1 LLLGL
6 LWLPDEEK
14 VKGLESFY
22 RPTRVELS
30 LDALRHNLQAFRNAL
45 PEGCKLLASVKA
57 NAYGH
62 GAVEVAREAERFG
75 VDYFGVAFLDEA
87 LQLRKAGIQTPILV
101 LGFVAA
107 DALSVARDHNVT
119 ISLFREDVLEAAA
132 KLPADSSGRKLK
144 VHIKIDS
151 GMGRL
156 GVIGKDAA
164 VSFIEKALQ
173 VPQLEVEG
181 MFTHYAR
188 ADEADKDYTKLQYDR
203 FREVAEYVEQQSWP
217 IPIIH
222 AANSAAGIDTP
233 HFAGGMLRL
242 GISMY
247 GLMPSDEVNQQ
258 RIELEPVM
266 TLKTEVV
273 MAKTAPAGWGI
284 SYGTRYVTEGEERIG
299 TLPIGYADG
308 FSRMLSGK
316 AHALVRGVKVPV
328 LGTICMDQCMIA
340 LDPAVSQAA
349 PLPVEQG
356 EEVVLI
362 GRQGNAVITV
372 GEVAQQLGTIN
383 YELICMLAVRLP
395 RVYVSGRQIM
405 AIYNPLLQT

>member
-1 LLLGL
+1 M
-6 LWLPDEEK
+6 D
-14 VKGLESFY
+14 SFY

-30 LDALRHNLQAFRNAL
+30 LDALRHNLQAFRNAI
-45 PEGCKLLASVKA
+45 PQGCRLMASVKA

-75 VDYFGVAFLDEA
+75 VDYLGVAFLDEA

-107 DALSVARDHNVT
+107 DALSVAREHNIT
-119 ISLFREDVLEAAA
+119 ISLFRDDIIEAAA
-132 KLPADSSGRKLK
+132 KLPSDVNGRKLK

-173 VPQLEVEG
+173 VPQLDVEG

-188 ADEADKDYTKLQYDR
+188 ADEADKNYTMLQYDR
-203 FREVAEYVEQQSWP
+203 FREVAEYVEQQGLP

-233 HFAGGMLRL
+233 HFAGSMLRL

-247 GLMPSDEVNQQ
+247 GLYPSEEVNQQ

-273 MAKTAPAGWGI
+273 MVKTAPAGWGI
-284 SYGTRYVTEGEERIG
+284 SYGTRYVTKGEERIG

-308 FSRMLSGK
+308 FSRMLTGK
-316 AHALVRGVKVPV
+316 AHGLVRGMKVP
-328 LGTICMDQCMIA
+328 LRGTICMDQCMIA
-340 LDPAVSQAA
+340 LDPAASDAA
-349 PLPVEQG
+349 SSLPVEPG

-372 GEVAQQLGTIN
+372 EEVAQQLGTIN
-383 YELICMLAVRLP
+383 YEVICMLAARVP
-395 RVYVSGRQIM
+395 RIYVSGGRIT
-405 AIYNPLLQT
+405 AINNPLA

>member
-1 LLLGL
+1 M
-6 LWLPDEEK
+6 D
-14 VKGLESFY
+14 SFY

-30 LDALRHNLQAFRNAL
+30 LDALRHNLQAFRNAI
-45 PEGCKLLASVKA
+45 PQGCRLMASVKA

-75 VDYFGVAFLDEA
+75 VDYLGVAFLDEA

-107 DALSVARDHNVT
+107 DALSVAREHNIT
-119 ISLFREDVLEAAA
+119 ISLFRDDIIEAAA
-132 KLPADSSGRKLK
+132 QLPADVSGRKLK

-173 VPQLEVEG
+173 IPQLEVEG

-188 ADEADKDYTKLQYDR
+188 ADEADKNYTMLQYDR
-203 FREVAEYVEQQSWP
+203 FREVAEYVEQKGLP

-247 GLMPSDEVNQQ
+247 GLFPSEEVNQQ

-273 MAKTAPAGWGI
+273 MVKTAPAGWGI
-284 SYGTRYVTEGEERIG
+284 SYGTRYVTKGEERIG

-308 FSRMLSGK
+308 FSRMLTGK
-316 AHALVRGVKVPV
+316 AHGLVRGVKVPV
-328 LGTICMDQCMIA
+328 RGTICMDQCMIA
-340 LDPAVSQAA
+340 LDPAVSDTAS
-349 PLPVEQG
+349 LPVEPG

-372 GEVAQQLGTIN
+372 EEVAQQLGTLN
-383 YELICMLAVRLP
+383 YEVICMLAARVP
-395 RVYVSGRQIM
+395 RIYVSGGRII
-405 AIYNPLLQT
+405 AINNPLA

>member
-1 LLLGL
+1 M
-6 LWLPDEEK
+6 
-14 VKGLESFY
+14 KGLDSFY

-30 LDALRHNLQAFRNAL
+30 LDALRHNLQAFRNAI
-45 PEGCKLLASVKA
+45 PQGCRLMASVKA

-62 GAVEVAREAERFG
+62 GAVEIAREAERFG
-75 VDYFGVAFLDEA
+75 VDYLGVAFLDEA

-107 DALSVARDHNVT
+107 DALSVAREHNIT
-119 ISLFREDVLEAAA
+119 ISLFRDDIIEAAA
-132 KLPADSSGRKLK
+132 KLPADVNGRKLK

-173 VPQLEVEG
+173 LPQLEVEG

-188 ADEADKDYTKLQYDR
+188 ADEADKKYTTLQYDR
-203 FREVAEYVEQQSWP
+203 FREIAEYVEQQGLP

-247 GLMPSDEVNQQ
+247 GLFPSEEVNQQ

-273 MAKTAPAGWGI
+273 MVKTAPAGWGI
-284 SYGTRYVTEGEERIG
+284 SYGTRYVTKGEERIG

-308 FSRMLSGK
+308 FSRMLTGK
-316 AHALVRGVKVPV
+316 AHGLVRGVKVPV
-328 LGTICMDQCMIA
+328 RGTICMDQCMIA
-340 LDPAVSQAA
+340 LDPAASDAA
-349 PLPVEQG
+349 SLPVEPG

-372 GEVAQQLGTIN
+372 EEVAQQLGTIN
-383 YELICMLAVRLP
+383 YEVICMLAARVP
-395 RVYVSGRQIM
+395 RIYVSGGRIT
-405 AIYNPLLQT
+405 AINNPLA

>member
-1 LLLGL
+1 M
-6 LWLPDEEK
+6 D
-14 VKGLESFY
+14 SFY
-22 RPTRVELS
+22 RPTRVEIS
-30 LDALRHNLQAFRNAL
+30 LDALKRNLQAFRNAM
-45 PEGCKLLASVKA
+45 PDGCRLMASVKA

-62 GAVEVAREAERFG
+62 GAVEIAREAERFG
-75 VDYFGVAFLDEA
+75 VEYFGVAFLDEA

-107 DALSVARDHNVT
+107 DALPVARDNNVT
-119 ISLFREDVLEAAA
+119 ISLFREDIIEAAA
-132 KLPADSSGRKLK
+132 KLPNDSAGRRLK

-156 GVIGKDAA
+156 GVLGQESAEA
-164 VSFIEKALQ
+164 FIEKALN

-188 ADEADKDYTKLQYDR
+188 ADEADKSYTKLQYDR
-203 FREVAEYVEQQSWP
+203 FQSIVAYVKRQNLS

-233 HFAGGMLRL
+233 EWAGGMLRL

-247 GLMPSDEVNQQ
+247 GLYPSAEVNRQ

-273 MAKTAPAGWGI
+273 MVKTAPAGWGI
-284 SYGTRYVTEGEERIG
+284 SYGSRYVTEGEERIG

-308 FSRMLSGK
+308 FSRMLTGK
-316 AHALVRGVKVPV
+316 ANGLVRGVKVPIR
-328 LGTICMDQCMIA
+328 GTICMDQCMIS
-340 LDPAVSQAA
+340 LDFAVAGANAA
-349 PLPVEQG
+349 PVEPG

-372 GEVAQQLGTIN
+372 EEVAQQLGTIN
-383 YELICMLAVRLP
+383 YEVTCMLAARVPRL
-395 RVYVSGRQIM
+395 YVNGGRTS
-405 AIYNPLLQT
+405 AVYNPLV

>member
-1 LLLGL
+1 MNGL
-6 LWLPDEEK
+6 D
-14 VKGLESFY
+14 SFY

-30 LDALRHNLQAFRNAL
+30 LDALRHNLQAFRNAI
-45 PEGCKLLASVKA
+45 PQGCRLMASVKA

-75 VDYFGVAFLDEA
+75 VDYLGVAFLDEA

-107 DALSVARDHNVT
+107 DALSVAREHNIT
-119 ISLFREDVLEAAA
+119 ISLFRDDIIEAAA
-132 KLPADSSGRKLK
+132 KLPADVSGRKLK

-173 VPQLEVEG
+173 IPQLEVEG

-188 ADEADKDYTKLQYDR
+188 ADEADKNYTKLQYDR
-203 FREVAEYVEQQSWP
+203 FREIAEYVEQKGLP

-247 GLMPSDEVNQQ
+247 GLFPSEEVNQQ

-266 TLKTEVV
+266 TFKTEVV
-273 MAKTAPAGWGI
+273 MVKTAPAGWGI
-284 SYGTRYVTEGEERIG
+284 SYGTRYVTKGEERIG

-308 FSRMLSGK
+308 FSRMLTGK
-316 AHALVRGVKVPV
+316 AHGLVRGVKVPV
-328 LGTICMDQCMIA
+328 RGTICMDQCMIA
-340 LDPAVSQAA
+340 LDPAVSDTAS
-349 PLPVEQG
+349 LPVEPG

-372 GEVAQQLGTIN
+372 EEVAQQLGTLN
-383 YELICMLAVRLP
+383 YEVICMLAARVP
-395 RVYVSGRQIM
+395 RVYVSGGRII
-405 AIYNPLLQT
+405 AINNPLA